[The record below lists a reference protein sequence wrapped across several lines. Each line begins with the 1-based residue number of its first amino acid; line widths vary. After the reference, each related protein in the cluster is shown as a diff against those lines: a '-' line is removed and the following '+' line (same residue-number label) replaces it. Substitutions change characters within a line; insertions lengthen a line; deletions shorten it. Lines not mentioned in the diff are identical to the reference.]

1 MHSGT
6 RQDLFF
12 KVIWMTFIPLR
23 VYTPAAIW
31 GEWLACAPAI
41 MFLCISITNRENFN
55 RDDISLVIGVFLS
68 VLFGFFMIPDQPY
81 WLACIWLFVSCA
93 LYVWVC
99 YLVSRTQ
106 RELSLSIREAE
117 MNNDVFEI
125 ELCHF
130 RRKSKLCA
138 AFLYVVSLHVLVYL
152 VAMTKVI
159 DHNFTLIGLLLSD
172 VSSKLL
178 VTVAATEEHAEVM
191 NPLALHLIR
200 EKSANEAKRQF
211 LRYIFHEVRVPL
223 NTVTMGIEFLSK
235 SENLKEEIDTVE
247 MMNEATHFMSE
258 TINGAQT
265 MQKVEEGKLELHME
279 PFLIVERLLT
289 MTRTFEGTAKA
300 KDVCIKRDIRIDPS
314 VVVIGDRFQLDH
326 VTANFLSNAIKFSK
340 PHSTITVI
348 IEEKGIDCSSC
359 GKREISVRVR
369 DEGPGISKEDIAKLF
384 TPFMQIRPGEL
395 QRGRGSGIGLS
406 ICKQI
411 VTLHGGEI
419 ECESEVGVG
428 SVFSHTVRFQEVAPN
443 VVPEATTVYDGGIDG
458 GGARMRKLD
467 SNRWESVIAGP
478 STIGVSLLGDQRSV
492 AGDQD
497 FSGIGDVLV
506 VDGRSD
512 SMDLLIRRS

>member
-1 MHSGT
+1 LS
-6 RQDLFF
+6 
-12 KVIWMTFIPLR
+12 R

-31 GEWLACAPAI
+31 GEWLSCAPEI
-41 MFLCISITNRENFN
+41 MFLCVSITDRERFN
-55 RDDISLVIGVFLS
+55 IEDVNLIVGVFFS
-68 VLFGFFMIPDQPY
+68 VFLGFLMILKQPF
-81 WLACIWLFVSCA
+81 WLACFWLLVSCL

-99 YLVSRTQ
+99 VIVHRMDKKLRM
-106 RELSLSIREAE
+106 SIHEAE
-117 MNNDVFEI
+117 NNRQMYDI
-125 ELCHF
+125 DLDYNRRRSRLC
-130 RRKSKLCA
+130 R
-138 AFLYVVSLHVLVYL
+138 AFLYVVTLHVLVYL
-152 VAMTKVI
+152 VAVTGVI
-159 DHNFTLIGLLLSD
+159 DHNATLVGLLISD

-178 VTVAATEEHAEVM
+178 LTVAATEEHADVL
-191 NPLALHLIR
+191 NPLALDLIR
-200 EKSANEAKRQF
+200 ERSANEARREF

-223 NTVTMGIEFLSK
+223 NTVTMGIELLNK
-235 SENLKEEIDTVE
+235 SESLNVAEQDTVH
-247 MMNEATHFMSE
+247 MMDEASRFMGE
-258 TINGAQT
+258 TLNAVLT
-265 MQKVEEGKLELHME
+265 MQKIEQGKLELHME
-279 PFLIVERLLT
+279 PFRIVERLHA
-289 MTRTFEGTAKA
+289 MANTFEGPAKA
-300 KDVCIKRDIRIDPS
+300 SRITLVRDIRIDPAL
-314 VVVIGDRFQLDH
+314 VVIGDSFQLDH
-326 VTANFLSNAIKFSK
+326 VTANFLNNAIKFSK

-348 IEEKGIDCSSC
+348 IEEKESDGNKC

-395 QRGRGSGIGLS
+395 QQGRGSGIGLS

-411 VTLHGGEI
+411 VKLHGGEI
-419 ECESEVGVG
+419 DCESEVGVG
-428 SVFSHTVRFQEVAPN
+428 SVFSYTVRFQEVAPN